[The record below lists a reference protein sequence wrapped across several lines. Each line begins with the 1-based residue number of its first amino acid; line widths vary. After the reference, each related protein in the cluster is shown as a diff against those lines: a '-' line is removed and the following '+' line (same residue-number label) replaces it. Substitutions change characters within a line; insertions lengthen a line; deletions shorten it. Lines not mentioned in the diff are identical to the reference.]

1 MRSLSRSRAD
11 SARLRRH
18 PIHLPG
24 LNQVDA
30 SATKNFRFL
39 ESHQLQFRAEF
50 FNAFNHV
57 NLGAPGLNI
66 RDPDN
71 FGRVTSTAQGADAGR
86 FARDAVRAEV

>member
-1 MRSLSRSRAD
+1 M
-11 SARLRRH
+11 
-18 PIHLPG
+18 
-24 LNQVDA
+24 
-30 SATKNFRFL
+30 KNFRFL

-71 FGRVTSTAQGADAGR
+71 FGRVTSTV
-86 FARDAVRAEV
+86 ARRAACPATRASSSSR